1 MDRMPEGLLTERIAT
16 AARDVEGV
24 RAIEKL
30 RARRLGTDYF
40 VDLHVQAEP
49 MLPLRDAHVLSGKV
63 KSAIRSAV
71 PNVAGVLVHMEPYE
85 SEEHRADLGRVSDS
99 SEVDSGQD
107 R

>member
-1 MDRMPEGLLTERIAT
+1 MDRMPEGLLTERIAA

-30 RARRLGTDYF
+30 RVRRLGTDYF

-49 MLPLRDAHVLSGKV
+49 MLPLREAHILSGKV

-85 SEEHRADLGRVSDS
+85 GEEHRGDFTGVSDS
-99 SEVDSGQD
+99 SSPLG
-107 R
+107 